1 MSASN
6 SSKSREQLQP
16 YPQVVKRAGI
26 DQLQQDIVKQIQQKY
41 RLTSEEE
48 AIKIVEM
55 YSLTIQSVVAK
66 FRKPVE
72 VSSVPVRTASSVVC
86 NLPLTHPDRLLSAE
100 HQNLQTNK
108 VTEDEHAPVV
118 YGCHNVVT
126 NLRTVMSGSVMQLYG
141 LHLDIK
147 KLDTLQGLYLIDF
160 AGNITKITTLV
171 RVKSTNIIFMI
182 PGGLVAGIYRLEIRK
197 RTCSTE
203 TIQTC
208 LLPGFIRVII

>member
-16 YPQVVKRAGI
+16 YPQVVNRAGI
-26 DQLQQDIVKQIQQKY
+26 DKLQQDIVKLIQQKY

-48 AIKIVEM
+48 AINIVER
-55 YSLTIQSVVAK
+55 YSSTIQSVVAK
-66 FRKPVE
+66 SRKSVE
-72 VSSVPVRTASSVVC
+72 ASSVPVITASSVVC

-100 HQNLQTNK
+100 YENLQANK

-141 LHLDIK
+141 LHLDIE
-147 KLDTLQGLYLIDF
+147 KLDTQQGLYLRDF
-160 AGNITKITTLV
+160 SGNITRITTLV
-171 RVKSTNIIFMI
+171 RVKSTNIIFMV
-182 PGGLVAGIYRLEIRK
+182 PAGLVAGIYRLEIRK
-197 RTCSTE
+197 RACSTE
-203 TIQTC
+203 KIQTC